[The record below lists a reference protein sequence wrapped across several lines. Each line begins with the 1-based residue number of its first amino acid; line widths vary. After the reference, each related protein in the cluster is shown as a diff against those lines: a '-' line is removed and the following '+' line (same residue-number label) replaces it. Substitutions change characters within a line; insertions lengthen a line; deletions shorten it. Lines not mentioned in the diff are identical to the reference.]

1 MNDNKPKSVYVNKR
15 DGEAY
20 ELVTVTALDADN
32 VPMVLYRL
40 KNESHAWEG
49 DQKAFENEF
58 EKV

>member
-1 MNDNKPKSVYVNKR
+1 MNNKRKQYFINKR
-15 DGEAY
+15 DHETY
-20 ELVTVTALDADN
+20 ELVTDTALDSDN

-40 KNESHAWEG
+40 KNEVHFWEG